1 MDFLGRMPA
10 HSEGKTL
17 NRSNDPEGKI
27 DSVEQEN
34 PLVLRK
40 AEVHGHLDECVHS
53 DDHRADEQQ
62 ADATEKHE
70 KGEQFHNQS
79 GCIDE
84 HVTRVVKECNEAGE
98 RVQASSRSGPSAAQS
113 QAAIAW
119 PRSMTVITW

>member
-53 DDHRADEQQ
+53 HQADEQQ
-62 ADATEKHE
+62 AGRDRKA
-70 KGEQFHNQS
+70 
-79 GCIDE
+79 
-84 HVTRVVKECNEAGE
+84 
-98 RVQASSRSGPSAAQS
+98 
-113 QAAIAW
+113 
-119 PRSMTVITW
+119 